1 MKTSFCRMM
10 CLAFLTLAVS
20 AASALAAPPDSSA
33 EIENL
38 KQRIE
43 ALETGMAGKPPEEQ
57 PFTLFAAGKH
67 LSFSG
72 LLKVEANYSEI
83 DGEDAS
89 SDLNLTTFEFSTEVA
104 INDHI
109 GGHVIL
115 LYEEDPAD
123 DSLKVDEVVISLRCP
138 QSLFG
143 QSPTFHGG
151 KMYLPFGKF
160 NSSMLTD
167 PLTLDLGE
175 TNDTAALFAL
185 EGDLWTFS
193 LGVFNGGTDANK
205 DKDHIDS
212 LVAAIEVTPRENLSF
227 GFSYISDLAESDN
240 VLVADATLYSDSV
253 PGASAFLSATVGA
266 FGFEAEILA
275 ALDDFDTA
283 LIGASDLTG
292 KKPLAWSLEASWH
305 ASEDL
310 QLTARYEQSS
320 DFQDDVTR
328 YGAATSYGLF
338 SNTVL
343 ALEYL
348 HAAPDTDPDS
358 DTVTVQLAFE
368 Y

>member
-1 MKTSFCRMM
+1 MMM

-20 AASALAAPPDSSA
+20 AASALAATHDNNA

-43 ALETGMAGKPPEEQ
+43 ALETGMAGKPAEEQ

-67 LSFSG
+67 LTFSG
-72 LLKVEANYSEI
+72 LLELEANYSEI
-83 DGEDAS
+83 DVEGPS
-89 SDLNLTTFEFSTEVA
+89 SDLTLATFEFSTEVT

-109 GGHVIL
+109 NGHIIL

-123 DSLKVDEVVISLRCP
+123 DSLKVDEAVISLRCP

-143 QSPTFHGG
+143 QTPSFHGG

-160 NSSMLTD
+160 NSSMLSD

-175 TNDTAALFAL
+175 TNDTAALFSL

-193 LGVFNGGTDANK
+193 LGVFNGGTDANN

-212 LVAAIEVTPRENLSF
+212 LVAAIELTPLENLSF

-240 VLVADATLYSDSV
+240 ELVADTTLYSDSV
-253 PGASAFLSATVGA
+253 PSASAFLSATLDA
-266 FGFEAEILA
+266 FSFEAEILA
-275 ALDDFDTA
+275 ALDDFDA
-283 LIGASDLTG
+283 SLIGTSDLTG
-292 KKPLAWSLEASWH
+292 KKPLVWNLEASWQ
-305 ASEDL
+305 ATEVF
-310 QLTARYEQSS
+310 QLTARYEQAR

-328 YGAATSYGLF
+328 YGATASYGLF
-338 SNTVL
+338 RNTVL
-343 ALEYL
+343 ALEFL
-348 HAAPDTDPDS
+348 HAAPDTDPES
-358 DTVTVQLAFE
+358 DTITAQLGFE
-368 Y
+368 F